1 MARYA
6 KFLIGQPD
14 AKFNFVEFTSN
25 AHDYQRLNYQKAK
38 CYYRDGAWYIPEGY
52 GLPRSESDGPQ
63 WTTPAPSPTP
73 CAWPVCACIE
83 EVRCASS
90 FSTPPV
96 EFHEVVSVAPVS
108 GQKFDGDKDEPGLLL
123 TGCHLAVAGVIA
135 VLGFGFRKYK
145 KRNGWKEVPE
155 AKRRYKDAMHRHL
168 QAIERGELI
177 DPESGKPHIDH
188 VACNAMFLSQM
199 HHEGFGE

>member
-1 MARYA
+1 MA
-6 KFLIGQPD
+6 KFAQFKVGDPVTHRYE
-14 AKFNFVEFTSN
+14 FVQFTPSLSDPTRKSYN
-25 AHDYQRLNYQKAK
+25 GTI
-38 CYYRDGAWYIPEGY
+38 CYYRNGSWYVPY
-52 GLPRSESDGPQ
+52 GKGGPRDSTSSPVWGMPLPVAGQTPNHPGMINTSD
-63 WTTPAPSPTP
+63 
-73 CAWPVCACIE
+73 E
-83 EVRCASS
+83 
-90 FSTPPV
+90 
-96 EFHEVVSVAPVS
+96 S

-123 TGCHLAVAGVIA
+123 SGCHLAVAGVIA

-145 KRNGWKEVPE
+145 QRNGWKEVPE
-155 AKRRYKDAMHRHL
+155 AKRRYKDALHRHL